1 MDGAVLDFI
10 NAIYEFIEILIQ
22 ALEKLI
28 PLLEKYMAESDLYYE
43 LDLLLEML
51 KNIQEVLI

>member
-1 MDGAVLDFI
+1 MEKAIYDFI
-10 NAIYEFIEILIQ
+10 NSIYEYIKVLIN

-51 KNIQEVLI
+51 KNI